1 MSGIGEFRHRL
12 ALEVAEE
19 TADGAGGVIR
29 SFAPLGQIWAKI
41 EPATFD
47 DRMLSDKRIGVL
59 THRITLR
66 HRESLTLSHRFVLG
80 TRVFVI
86 RALRDPDETRRYIE
100 CLVEEQHP

>member
-1 MSGIGEFRHRL
+1 VSGIGEFRHRL